1 MSTSEVVDT
10 ISVLRFSLNLKVI
23 KKVNKKVNACLF
35 FCQHDLKSHFI
46 YVSIKVIMNV
56 HIVNRRGT
64 CIIRDNGILV
74 LNRQYVHAVQ
84 SEQIR
89 FQVYTHLFFIAGNI
103 TVLLYFLTPLY
114 NFFRHEKILKLC
126 NVMGLDLAH
135 DPDET
140 YELTTDNVKK
150 IMAIYMRFR

>member
-1 MSTSEVVDT
+1 MCMQ
-10 ISVLRFSLNLKVI
+10 F
-23 KKVNKKVNACLF
+23 KVNRLG
-35 FCQHDLKSHFI
+35 L
-46 YVSIKVIMNV
+46 
-56 HIVNRRGT
+56 
-64 CIIRDNGILV
+64 
-74 LNRQYVHAVQ
+74 
-84 SEQIR
+84 
-89 FQVYTHLFFIAGNI
+89 VYTHLFFIAGNI